1 MSPSATG
8 PHAADLCAAE
18 AAQLLVID
26 IQQRL
31 QAAMKAKVAARVTRH
46 TERLIRAAH
55 LLDVPVH
62 HTEQYPRGLGETLP
76 ELRALLPDVGFEK
89 TCFSCCGA
97 EGFSA
102 ALDDPRTGRGQ
113 IVLCGMESH
122 VCVLQTALELQAQGF
137 DVFVVEDACCSRDKH
152 HHKNAMARLRAA
164 GVVVSNH
171 ESVMFEWL
179 RDAAHEHFKVISGLL
194 REV

>member
-1 MSPSATG
+1 MAGASPA
-8 PHAADLCAAE
+8 LCAA
-18 AAQLLVID
+18 AQSQLLVID

-31 QAAMKAKVAARVTRH
+31 QAAMEASVAARVTRH
-46 TERLIRAAH
+46 AERLIRAAR
-55 LLDVPVH
+55 LLDLPVH

-76 ELRALLPDVGFEK
+76 ELKALLPGPGFEK

-97 EGFSA
+97 EGLSA
-102 ALDDPRTGRGQ
+102 ALDEPAKGRGQ

-137 DVFVVEDACCSRDKH
+137 AVFVVEDACCSRHKH

-179 RDAAHEHFKVISGLL
+179 RDAAHEHFRTLSALL
-194 REV
+194 RED